1 MHASHFLSIPTPN
14 ALSSSYRSA
23 TFPLRPSPRTLN
35 LLHSGSFQHESPFPG
50 VTFEARHWHAAICL
64 GLHEAIK
71 SVPLIQTVFLFSN
84 LKLFSTLLFCQKR
97 RDGVLT
103 SQTWD
108 SHGRD
113 AKTNIGTWLWV
124 LRETLLESLA
134 ERRGKKSLLGTKSQ
148 VSWRIERLHQSQ
160 QIRKEKW
167 WDNNSRR
174 RFNVTH
180 LYPPLSPPKK
190 NNKKILSLGLGS
202 RDG

>member
-50 VTFEARHWHAAICL
+50 VTSEARHWHAAICL

-84 LKLFSTLLFCQKR
+84 LKFFSTLLFCQKR

-108 SHGRD
+108 SHGREILAYWRRD
-113 AKTNIGTWLWV
+113 KYWHLALSFKRDTLGILG
-124 LRETLLESLA
+124 RET
-134 ERRGKKSLLGTKSQ
+134 
-148 VSWRIERLHQSQ
+148 W
-160 QIRKEKW
+160 KEK
-167 WDNNSRR
+167 
-174 RFNVTH
+174 FVG
-180 LYPPLSPPKK
+180 Y
-190 NNKKILSLGLGS
+190 
-202 RDG
+202 